1 MPGLIR
7 TVTAGD
13 LRRGGEL
20 VSNLAV
26 VAEVERLAAPPKVIT
41 SGEISVYLAGAR
53 RFGVSLLFATG
64 SSKHLETLQRRAA
77 DRGMAL
83 TLEGLRRGRKI
94 IAAETEAEIYEAL
107 GLQYIEPELREGLDE
122 IERAA
127 AHEIPPLV
135 TAADLLGVL
144 HAHTT
149 ASDGADSAHSGDR
162 DQPFRPKVITDSGDR
177 DHATTPPIMSA

>member
-1 MPGLIR
+1 M
-7 TVTAGD
+7 
-13 LRRGGEL
+13 
-20 VSNLAV
+20 
-26 VAEVERLAAPPKVIT
+26 
-41 SGEISVYLAGAR
+41 SVYLTDAR

-64 SSKHLETLQRRAA
+64 SSKHLEALQRRAA

-127 AHEIPPLV
+127 AHKIPPLV
-135 TAADLLGVL
+135 TAAELLGR
-144 HAHTT
+144 
-149 ASDGADSAHSGDR
+149 SA
-162 DQPFRPKVITDSGDR
+162 RPHYRLGR
-177 DHATTPPIMSA
+177 RRYA